1 MAVDSNAIA
10 NQAIIAMGGN
20 QPPVVGNAPNFDN
33 STAGKALAKIYTPC
47 VATVMREWEWDF
59 ARNTIALVATGN
71 APPFPWTQ
79 EYSYPTNGIQV
90 WQLAPAAL
98 ADPNNPLPINW
109 EIANAV
115 VGGIQQRVVHTNL
128 ANAIVIYNNNP
139 SEATWDTLF
148 REAVVRLLAS
158 ELAIAIA
165 GKPETSQL
173 MLESGSAFESLAEQ
187 RQG

>member
-1 MAVDSNAIA
+1 MTTSNDIA
-10 NQAIIAMGGN
+10 NQAIVAMGGN
-20 QPPVVGNAPNFDN
+20 QPAVVGNAPNFDN

-47 VATVMREWEWDF
+47 VQTVMREWEWNF
-59 ARNTIALVATGN
+59 SRNTIALVPTGN
-71 APPFPWTQ
+71 VAPFPWTQ
-79 EYSYPTNGIQV
+79 EESYPPNGIQV
-90 WQLAPAAL
+90 WELAPAVL
-98 ADPNNPLPINW
+98 ADPNNPLPTTW

-115 VGGIQQRVVHTNL
+115 VGGVQKRVIHTSL

-139 SEATWDTLF
+139 SEDTWDALF

>member
-1 MAVDSNAIA
+1 MSVTSNDVA
-10 NQAIIAMGGN
+10 NQAITAMGGN
-20 QPPVVGNAPNFDN
+20 QPLVVGNAPNFDN
-33 STAGKALAKIYTPC
+33 STAGKALARIYTPC
-47 VATVMREWEWDF
+47 VQTVMREWEWDF
-59 ARNTIALVATGN
+59 SRNTIALVVTGN
-71 APPFPWTQ
+71 VAPFPWTQ
-79 EYSYPTNGIQV
+79 EYGYPPNGIQV
-90 WQLAPAAL
+90 WQLAPAVL
-98 ADPNNPLPINW
+98 ADANNPLPINW

-115 VGGIQQRVVHTNL
+115 VSGTQARVVHTNL
-128 ANAIVIYNNNP
+128 ANALAIYNNSP
-139 SEATWDTLF
+139 SEATWDALF

>member
-1 MAVDSNAIA
+1 MAITSNDIA
-10 NQAIIAMGGN
+10 NQSIVAMGGN

-33 STAGKALAKIYTPC
+33 STAGKALARLYTPC
-47 VATVMREWEWDF
+47 VQTVARQWEWDF
-59 ARNTIALVATGN
+59 SRNTIALTATGN
-71 APPFPWTQ
+71 VAPFPWSQ
-79 EYSYPTNGIQV
+79 EYSYPPNGIQV
-90 WQLAPAAL
+90 WQLAPAVL

-115 VGGIQQRVVHTNL
+115 VGGVQQRVVHTNL
-128 ANAIVIYNNNP
+128 ANAIVIYNNSP